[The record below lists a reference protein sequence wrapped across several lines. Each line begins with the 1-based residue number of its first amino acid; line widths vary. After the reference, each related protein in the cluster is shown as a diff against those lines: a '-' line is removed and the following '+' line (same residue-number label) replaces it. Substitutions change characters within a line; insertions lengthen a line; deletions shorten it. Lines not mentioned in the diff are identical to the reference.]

1 MGYFIDSN
9 ERDYLSHYGT
19 LTYSGRYRWGSGED
33 PYQRLNRFLKGVQTM
48 RQEGYKEKDI
58 AKAFGLSTS
67 TDLRSMITVSKY
79 DKSYLDHVRVV
90 ALREQGYGYT
100 EIAKRMGWPA
110 SKESQV
116 RKILAPNY
124 LARQQKFE
132 SAMESMRAQIEAK
145 EIVDVGKGVQEAL
158 RLKETEKNTL
168 VRALE
173 LEGYNKYT
181 LRERSST
188 GQAPTTMV
196 LTKPDITRTDVFKNK
211 HKIQVFSGDAD
222 TIKQGKNPMGT
233 LKPISVSKDRVLV
246 RYGGEGG
253 EAEDGLIYIRPGV
266 KDLNLG
272 GKHYAQVRI
281 LVNDTH
287 YAKGMAVY
295 KPGLPKGVDM
305 VVNTPKTRDVPIFGD
320 ASGSIL
326 KPIKPDPHDPNN
338 VFGSAIS
345 RQITDVDSKGNVKVT
360 SAINLINEES
370 DWETWSRNMPAQ
382 FLSKQDDK
390 LIRSQLEVTQNRR
403 REELRDIKNL
413 TNPVVKRHMLEK
425 YADSVDS
432 ASVDLKAAAVP
443 RQQTHVIL
451 PVPTLKDNEIYA
463 PNYRNGERVS
473 LVRFPHAGPFEIPE
487 LIVNNNHPDASKMIK
502 QASTAVGI
510 NSRVAEKMSGADF
523 DGDTVM
529 VIPNDSGRIK
539 ARPPLQGL
547 KNFDPHVEYKER
559 PGMTYMTKSGTQME
573 MGKISNLITDMSLKG
588 ATDAELANAVKHSM
602 VVIDAEKHRLDYKA
616 SEANNRIQALRK
628 KYQSKDDPEGEGRYG
643 GASTLLSRSS
653 SPTRVPEVKIGT
665 ADQGGKYTPEGDLNL
680 VPTGRVYLDKK
691 TGKMVEA
698 KTQMKRMEA
707 VKDARELSS
716 GTQVESLYADHANI
730 LKDLGRDARKTYM
743 GTKVYKRDPEATKK
757 YATEVAEL
765 DEALRKA
772 YANKPYERLA
782 QRAADARVAAVLE
795 DNPTMSSKDLSKYR
809 ARAVKTARQ
818 RVGAEKSQI
827 YLTDRQWEAVQA
839 RAVSPYKLSEILAN
853 GDQERIVSLATPKQS
868 KSLSTSKI
876 AQIKALGSQGY
887 TQAEIAERLGI
898 STSTVNAYI

>member
-1 MGYFIDSN
+1 MGYFIDSDDRN
-9 ERDYLSHYGT
+9 SLSHYGT

-33 PYQRLNRFLKGVQTM
+33 PYQRLNKFLNGVQAM
-48 RQEGYKEKDI
+48 RNEGYKEKDI
-58 AKAFGLSTS
+58 AKAFGLSSS

-79 DKSYLDHVRVV
+79 DKAYHDHVRVV
-90 ALREQGYGYT
+90 SLREQGYGYT

-132 SAMESMRAQIEAK
+132 GAMESMRAQINAK
-145 EIVDVGKGVQEAL
+145 GIVDVGKGVQEAL

-211 HKIQVFSGDAD
+211 HQIQVFSGDAD
-222 TIKQGKNPMGT
+222 TIKRGKNPTGT
-233 LKPISVSKDRVLV
+233 LKPISVNKDRVMV

-253 EAEDGLIYIRPGV
+253 EGEDGLIYIRPGV

-287 YAKGMAVY
+287 YAKGVAVY
-295 KPGLPKGVDM
+295 KTGLPKGVDM

-320 ASGSIL
+320 AGGSIL
-326 KPIKPDPHDPNN
+326 KPIKSDPNDPNN

-345 RQITDVDSKGNVKVT
+345 RQITETDSKGKVKVT
-360 SAINLINEES
+360 SAINLINEEH
-370 DWETWSRNMPAQ
+370 DWETWSRNLPSQ

-403 REELRDIKNL
+403 REELNEIKSL

-432 ASVDLKAAAVP
+432 ASVDLKAAALP
-443 RQQTHVIL
+443 RQRTHVIM

-487 LIVNNNHPDASKMIK
+487 LIVNNEHPDAKKMIK
-502 QASTAVGI
+502 QASIAVGI
-510 NSRVAEKMSGADF
+510 NARVAEKMSGADF

-539 ARPPLQGL
+539 SRPPLKGL
-547 KNFDPHVEYKER
+547 KNFDPHIEYQER
-559 PGMTYMTKSGTQME
+559 PGMTYMDKSGTQME
-573 MGKISNLITDMSLKG
+573 MGKISNLINDMSLKG

-616 SEANNRIQALRK
+616 SEENNRIQALRK
-628 KYQSKDDPEGEGRYG
+628 KYQGKDDGKYG
-643 GASTLLSRSS
+643 GASTLLSRAS

-665 ADQGGKYTPEGDLNL
+665 ADQGGRYTPEGDLNL
-680 VPTGRVYLDKK
+680 IPTGRTYLDKK
-691 TGKMVEA
+691 TGKVVEA
-698 KTQMKRMEA
+698 KTLMKKMES

-716 GTQVESLYADHANI
+716 GTHVESLYADHANI
-730 LKDLGRDARKTYM
+730 LKDLGRDARKTYQ
-743 GTKVYKRDPEATKK
+743 GTKLYKRDPEATKK
-757 YATEVAEL
+757 YATEVSEL

-818 RVGAEKSQI
+818 RVGAEKSEI
-827 YLTDRQWEAVQA
+827 YLTDKQWEAVQA
-839 RAVSPYKLSEILAN
+839 HAVSPYKLSEILAN

-876 AQIKALGSQGY
+876 SQIKALGSQGY

-898 STSTVNAYI
+898 STSTVNEYI

>member
-1 MGYFIDSN
+1 MGYFIDSD
-9 ERDYLSHYGT
+9 ERDSLSHYGT

-33 PYQRLNRFLKGVQTM
+33 PYQRLNKFLSGVQAMKT
-48 RQEGYKEKDI
+48 EGYKESDI

-67 TDLRSMITVSKY
+67 ADLRSMITVSKY

-90 ALREQGYGYT
+90 SLREKGYGYT

-132 SAMESMRAQIEAK
+132 SAMEAMRTQINAK
-145 EIVDVGKGVQEAL
+145 EMVDVGKGVQEAL

-173 LEGYNKYT
+173 LEGYNKHI

-188 GQAPTTMV
+188 GYAPTTMV
-196 LTKPDITRTDVFKNK
+196 LTKPDITRTDVYKNK

-222 TIKQGKNPMGT
+222 TIDKGKNPSGT
-233 LKPISVSKDRVLV
+233 LKPISVNKDRVMV

-287 YAKGMAVY
+287 YAKGVAVY

-326 KPIKPDPHDPNN
+326 KPIKSDPNDPNN

-345 RQITDVDSKGNVKVT
+345 RQITDVDSKGKVKVT
-360 SAINLINEES
+360 SAINLINEEG
-370 DWETWSRNMPAQ
+370 DWETWSRNMPSQ

-390 LIRSQLEVTQNRR
+390 LIRSQLDVTQNRR
-403 REELRDIKNL
+403 REELNEIKSL

-425 YADSVDS
+425 YADSIDS
-432 ASVDLKAAAVP
+432 ATVDLKAAAVP
-443 RQQTHVIL
+443 RQRTHVIL

-487 LIVNNNHPDASKMIK
+487 LIVNNEHPDAKKMIK
-502 QASTAVGI
+502 QASVAVGI
-510 NSRVAEKMSGADF
+510 NARVAEKLSGADF

-547 KNFDPHVEYKER
+547 KNFDPHVEYQER
-559 PGMTYMTKSGTQME
+559 PGMTYMTKSGTGME
-573 MGKISNLITDMSLKG
+573 MGKISNLITDMYAKG

-616 SEANNRIQALRK
+616 SEEQNRIQALRK
-628 KYQSKDDPEGEGRYG
+628 KYQAKDDGRYG
-643 GASTLLSRSS
+643 GASTLLSRASA
-653 SPTRVPEVKIGT
+653 PTRVPEVKIGT

-680 VPTGRVYLDKK
+680 IRTNRTYPDRK
-691 TGKMVEA
+691 TGEIVEA
-698 KTQMKRMEA
+698 KTLMKGMEA
-707 VKDARELSS
+707 VKDARDLSS
-716 GTQVESLYADHANI
+716 GTHVESLYADHANT
-730 LKDLGRDARKTYM
+730 LKALGRDARKTYQ
-743 GTKVYKRDPEATKK
+743 GTKLYKRDPEATKK
-757 YATEVAEL
+757 YATEIAEL

-795 DNPTMSSKDLSKYR
+795 DNPTMSTKDLSKYR
-809 ARAVKTARQ
+809 ARAVKTARD
-818 RVGAEKSQI
+818 RVGAEKSVI
-827 YLTDRQWEAVQA
+827 YLTDKQWEAVQA
-839 RAVSPYKLSEILAN
+839 HAVSPYKLSEILAN

-876 AQIKALGSQGY
+876 SQIKALGSQGY

-898 STSTVNAYI
+898 STSTVNEYI

>member
-1 MGYFIDSN
+1 MGYFIDHD
-9 ERDYLSHYGT
+9 ERDSLAHYGT

-48 RQEGYKEKDI
+48 KKEGYKERDI

-67 TDLRSMITVSKY
+67 AELRSMITISKY
-79 DKSYLDHVRVV
+79 DKAYHDHVRVV
-90 ALREQGYGYT
+90 SLREQGYGYT
-100 EIAKRMGWPA
+100 EIAKRMGWPP

-132 SAMESMRAQIEAK
+132 SAMASMRAQIDAK

-168 VRALE
+168 IRALE

-196 LTKPDITRTDVFKNK
+196 LTKPEITRQDVFKNK
-211 HKIQVFSGDAD
+211 HQIQVFSGDAD
-222 TIKQGKNPMGT
+222 TIQKGQNPTGT
-233 LKPISVSKDRVLV
+233 LKPISINKDRVMV

-253 EAEDGLIYIRPGV
+253 ENEDGLIYIRPGV

-287 YAKGMAVY
+287 YAKGVAVY
-295 KPGLPKGVDM
+295 KTGLPKGVDM

-320 ASGSIL
+320 ESGSIL
-326 KPIKPDPHDPNN
+326 KPIKPKPEDPNN

-345 RQITDVDSKGNVKVT
+345 RQITETDSKGKVKVT
-360 SAINLINEES
+360 SAINLINEEG
-370 DWETWSRNMPAQ
+370 DWEAWSRNLPSQ

-403 REELRDIKNL
+403 REELNEIKSL

-425 YADSVDS
+425 YADSVDA
-432 ASVDLKAAAVP
+432 ASVNLKASALP
-443 RQQTHVIL
+443 RQQTHVIM

-463 PNYRNGERVS
+463 PNYRNGERVA

-487 LIVNNNHPDASKMIK
+487 LVVNNEHPDAKKLIK
-502 QASTAVGI
+502 NASVAVGI
-510 NSRVAEKMSGADF
+510 NARVAERMSGADF

-539 ARPPLQGL
+539 SRPPLKGL
-547 KNFDPHVEYKER
+547 KNFDPHIEYQER
-559 PGMTYMTKSGTQME
+559 PGMKYMTKSGTQME

-616 SEANNRIQALRK
+616 SEENNRIQALRK
-628 KYQSKDDPEGEGRYG
+628 KYQGKGDDEAG
-643 GASTLLSRSS
+643 GASTLLSRAS
-653 SPTRVPEVKIGT
+653 SPNRVPEVKIGT

-680 VPTGRVYLDKK
+680 IPTKRIYTDKK
-691 TGKMVEA
+691 TGKLVEA
-698 KTQMKRMEA
+698 KTKMKGMEA
-707 VKDARELSS
+707 VKDARDLSS

-730 LKDLGRDARKTYM
+730 LKDLGRDARKTYQ
-743 GTKVYKRDPEATKK
+743 GTKLYKRDPEAAKK
-757 YATEVAEL
+757 YATEVSEL

-795 DNPTMSSKDLSKYR
+795 DNPTMSKKDLSKYR
-809 ARAVKTARQ
+809 ARAVKTARE
-818 RVGAEKSQI
+818 RVNAKKSVI
-827 YLTDRQWEAVQA
+827 YLTDKQWEAVQA
-839 RAVSPYKLSEILAN
+839 HAVSPYKLSEILAN
-853 GDQERIVSLATPKQS
+853 GDQERIVQLATPKQS

-876 AQIKALGSQGY
+876 AQIKALSSQGY

-898 STSTVNAYI
+898 STSTVNSYI

>member
-1 MGYFIDSN
+1 MGYFIDRD
-9 ERDYLSHYGT
+9 ERDSLAHYGT

-48 RQEGYKEKDI
+48 KKEGYKERDI

-67 TDLRSMITVSKY
+67 AELRSMITISKY
-79 DKSYLDHVRVV
+79 DKAYQDHVRVV
-90 ALREQGYGYT
+90 SLREQGYGYT
-100 EIAKRMGWPA
+100 EIAKRMGWPP

-132 SAMESMRAQIEAK
+132 SAMASMRSQIDAK
-145 EIVDVGKGVQEAL
+145 GIVDVGKGVQEAL

-168 VRALE
+168 IRALE
-173 LEGYNKYT
+173 MEGYNKYT

-188 GQAPTTMV
+188 GNAPTTMV
-196 LTKPDITRTDVFKNK
+196 LTKPEITRQDVFKNK
-211 HKIQVFSGDAD
+211 HQIQVFSGDAD
-222 TIKQGKNPMGT
+222 TIQKGANPTGT
-233 LKPISVSKDRVLV
+233 LKPISISKDRVMV

-253 EAEDGLIYIRPGV
+253 ENEDGLIYIRPGV

-287 YAKGMAVY
+287 YAKGVAVY
-295 KPGLPKGVDM
+295 KTGLPKGVDM

-320 ASGSIL
+320 AGGSIL
-326 KPIKPDPHDPNN
+326 KPIKPDPNDPNN

-345 RQITDVDSKGNVKVT
+345 RQITEVDSKGKVRVT
-360 SAINLINEES
+360 SAINLINEEK
-370 DWETWSRNMPAQ
+370 DWETWSRNLPSQ

-403 REELRDIKNL
+403 REELNEIKSL

-425 YADSVDS
+425 YADSVDA
-432 ASVDLKAAAVP
+432 ASVNLKAAALP
-443 RQQTHVIL
+443 RQQTHVIM

-487 LIVNNNHPDASKMIK
+487 LIVNNEHPDAKKLIK
-502 QASTAVGI
+502 NASVAVGI
-510 NSRVAEKMSGADF
+510 NARVAERMSGADF

-539 ARPPLQGL
+539 SRPPLKGL
-547 KNFDPHVEYKER
+547 KNFDPHIEYKER
-559 PGMTYMTKSGTQME
+559 PGMKYMTKSGTQME

-616 SEANNRIQALRK
+616 SEENNRIQALRK
-628 KYQSKDDPEGEGRYG
+628 KYQGKENGEAG
-643 GASTLLSRSS
+643 GASTLLSRAS

-680 VPTGRVYLDKK
+680 IPTKRIYTDKK
-691 TGKMVEA
+691 TGKLVEA
-698 KTQMKRMEA
+698 KTVMKKMEA

-730 LKDLGRDARKTYM
+730 LKDLARDARKTYQ
-743 GTKVYKRDPEATKK
+743 GTKLYKRDPEATKK

-782 QRAADARVAAVLE
+782 QRAADARVAAVIE

-809 ARAVKTARQ
+809 ARAVKTARE
-818 RVGAEKSQI
+818 RVGAKKADI

-839 RAVSPYKLSEILAN
+839 HAVSPYKLSEILAN
-853 GDQERIVSLATPKQS
+853 GDQERIVQLATPKQS

-876 AQIKALGSQGY
+876 AQIKALESQGY

-898 STSTVNAYI
+898 STSTVNQYI